1 MVLGK
6 GNTHRR
12 CKIDKKKEKFE
23 MEEFSKSLEENK
35 KEPETL
41 KGTLH
46 IEHIN
51 IGSKSECDAA
61 FLYLQNSGVEKVKL
75 KFKDSPL
82 FSVQEFLP
90 YKELFVECKGEIDSI
105 TGTFII
111 DEINRSE
118 I

>member
-1 MVLGK
+1 
-6 GNTHRR
+6 
-12 CKIDKKKEKFE
+12 
-23 MEEFSKSLEENK
+23 MEEVSESLEENINNENK
-35 KEPETL
+35 ILDERESL
-41 KGTLH
+41 KGILR

-51 IGSKSECDAA
+51 NGSKSECDAA
-61 FLYLQNSGVEKVKL
+61 FLYLQNSDVEKVKL

-82 FSVQEFLP
+82 FSIQEFLP
-90 YKELFVECKGEIDSI
+90 YKELFVECKGKTDSI

>member
-1 MVLGK
+1 
-6 GNTHRR
+6 
-12 CKIDKKKEKFE
+12 
-23 MEEFSKSLEENK
+23 MEEFSKSLDENK

-61 FLYLQNSGVEKVKL
+61 FLYLENSDVEKVKL

-82 FSVQEFLP
+82 FSIQEFLP
-90 YKELFVECKGEIDSI
+90 YKELFVECKGKTDSI

>member
-1 MVLGK
+1 MAEVLESFSD
-6 GNTHRR
+6 NT
-12 CKIDKKKEKFE
+12 D
-23 MEEFSKSLEENK
+23 SNENK
-35 KEPETL
+35 ILNELESLTGVL
-41 KGTLH
+41 R

-75 KFKDSPL
+75 KFKGSPL
-82 FSVQEFLP
+82 FSIQDFLP
-90 YKELFVECKGEIDSI
+90 YKELFVECKGKTDSI

>member
-1 MVLGK
+1 MDEL
-6 GNTHRR
+6 
-12 CKIDKKKEKFE
+12 
-23 MEEFSKSLEENK
+23 SKSLEETKN
-35 KEPETL
+35 ENERNVLDARESL

-61 FLYLQNSGVEKVKL
+61 FLYLQNSDVEKVKL

-82 FSVQEFLP
+82 FSIQEFLP
-90 YKELFVECKGEIDSI
+90 YKELFVECKGKTDSI